1 MRNTC
6 IDVELLLL
14 ILLSLLFQVVVIC
27 LLSVFVS
34 VFAKSSIT
42 PIEYAQQ
49 AKHTLERRNITLEC
63 FQANESGYV
72 IQEGANYTGLKAKT
86 FKDNTYGKPLIS
98 QIENAVFL
106 QKSSSQEAKKPQK
119 WLYSENITDNLT
131 CTAIMDP

>member
-34 VFAKSSIT
+34 VFAKSSMT
-42 PIEYAQQ
+42 EIEYAQQ
-49 AKHTLERRNITLEC
+49 AKHTMERRNITLEC

-72 IQEGANYTGLKAKT
+72 IQEGAYYTGLKAKT

-106 QKSSSQEAKKPQK
+106 
-119 WLYSENITDNLT
+119 
-131 CTAIMDP
+131 